1 MHLFGFI
8 IRIFHDARSPERQN
22 IFNTGNLSGFKNL
35 KYSYCKIKMYKF
47 LLLFYVSRKKKLQY
61 ERGNFVVHIYIN
73 LKQKSNRK
81 CEYSFS
87 RTLCRDQL
95 LPLPLSDTQH
105 CDMLSAATARRGLW
119 LFTESNMT
127 HVQNA
132 EQRKILEHAFLLSS
146 SAALSSSVIC
156 LPVSFCLFHFFITFM
171 KYLKNNNNNNYIAR
185 NFVFLEFLV
194 GESCNFYV

>member
-1 MHLFGFI
+1 M
-8 IRIFHDARSPERQN
+8 
-22 IFNTGNLSGFKNL
+22 
-35 KYSYCKIKMYKF
+35 
-47 LLLFYVSRKKKLQY
+47 KKKLKY

-87 RTLCRDQL
+87 RTLCQDQMFL
-95 LPLPLSDTQH
+95 LPLSDTQH
-105 CDMLSAATARRGLW
+105 CDMSSAATARRGLW
-119 LFTESNMT
+119 LFPESNMT

-156 LPVSFCLFHFFITFM
+156 LPVSFCLFHFFIIFM
-171 KYLKNNNNNNYIAR
+171 KYLAKKKKIIIIIIITSHTASSSQ
-185 NFVFLEFLV
+185 NFW
-194 GESCNFYV
+194 